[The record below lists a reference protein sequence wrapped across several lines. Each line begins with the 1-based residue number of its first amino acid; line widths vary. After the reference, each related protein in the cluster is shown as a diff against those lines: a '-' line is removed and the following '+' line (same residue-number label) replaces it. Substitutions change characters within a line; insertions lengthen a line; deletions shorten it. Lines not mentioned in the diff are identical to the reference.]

1 MQTYLSFV
9 LLRLSVRPL
18 VRRSTNLKTLL
29 CSTNPKWMC
38 AVSSIITGK
47 ILTMKMEG
55 ETFSTPGSEGFWKI
69 TVAFMHPMRF
79 SLNDTMLLEMCCC
92 SSLIH
97 LFPDNISI
105 HSMTILRFP
114 VVRSCFSEELR
125 LSTIIVFTDRGC
137 KKKHVLSTKEKLRL
151 KEVKRCWFL
160 NPRYW

>member
-1 MQTYLSFV
+1 MNVCCFIHNHWEDSNNENGRRDVFYSRIRRILKDHRCVHASNAFFIERHNV
-9 LLRLSVRPL
+9 VRNEQDYFP
-18 VRRSTNLKTLL
+18 
-29 CSTNPKWMC
+29 
-38 AVSSIITGK
+38 
-47 ILTMKMEG
+47 
-55 ETFSTPGSEGFWKI
+55 
-69 TVAFMHPMRF
+69 H
-79 SLNDTMLLEMCCC
+79 C

-114 VVRSCFSEELR
+114 VVRCCFSEELR

-160 NPRYW
+160 NPRYF